1 MLDANKTSDIY
12 EMSKYGKARGF
23 LLAKKYKLPTFSNF
37 FIIQNE
43 EDLRKLLSTYPNQ
56 NDFCMR
62 SDARIGDTPV
72 GVSGKNGNRENI
84 FEYMQ
89 EIQQKSNELGTKGV
103 AVIYWNEDG
112 FCRQG

>member
-43 EDLRKLLSTYPNQ
+43 EDLSYKNEENVKKIYKNDDKLNILNEIIKSIPLKTLGNIKQELAEKKIYISDNIIKNYLEKIRK
-56 NDFCMR
+56 
-62 SDARIGDTPV
+62 
-72 GVSGKNGNRENI
+72 
-84 FEYMQ
+84 
-89 EIQQKSNELGTKGV
+89 
-103 AVIYWNEDG
+103 
-112 FCRQG
+112 